1 MNDVVRRKCIEKKRY
16 LHFNVC
22 IYQVFDPTW
31 MWCPKLIILNI
42 DGSVCEEHIDY
53 SLTPGDDNNL
63 ALVQLVWRFKGF
75 FKENLEL
82 QHFPMDVQ
90 VTY

>member
-1 MNDVVRRKCIEKKRY
+1 MNV
-16 LHFNVC
+16 F

-31 MWCPKLIILNI
+31 MWSPKLIILNI
-42 DGSVCEEHIDY
+42 DGTACEEHIHY
-53 SLTPGDDNNL
+53 SITQGDDNL

-90 VTY
+90 VK